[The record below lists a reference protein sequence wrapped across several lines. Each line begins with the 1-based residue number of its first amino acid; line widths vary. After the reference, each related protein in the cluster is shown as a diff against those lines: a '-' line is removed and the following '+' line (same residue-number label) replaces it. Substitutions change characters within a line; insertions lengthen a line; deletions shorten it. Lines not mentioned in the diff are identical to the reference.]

1 MSVTTNRRKIRYQPD
16 KLDMAFVMFNG
27 EASEWLPDD
36 VALIVDESSI
46 SGAQL
51 VIKINDKCKP
61 GARIKMQLGRLEPML
76 SEIVW
81 CREVDSGLI
90 RIGVRFLE

>member
-1 MSVTTNRRKIRYQPD
+1 MSVTSNRRKIRYEPD

-27 EASEWLPDD
+27 EANEWLPDE
-36 VALIVDESSI
+36 VALIIDESSI

-61 GARIKMQLGRLEPML
+61 GARIKMKLGRLDPL
-76 SEIVW
+76 VSEIVW
-81 CREVDSGLI
+81 RREVDSGLI